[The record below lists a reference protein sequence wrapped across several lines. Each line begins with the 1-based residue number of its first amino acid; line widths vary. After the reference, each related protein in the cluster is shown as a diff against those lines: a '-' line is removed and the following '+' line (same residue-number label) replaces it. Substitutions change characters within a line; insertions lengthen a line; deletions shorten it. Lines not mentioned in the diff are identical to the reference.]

1 MNPTLDFVNQIA
13 VNAGA
18 ILKNFKRED
27 LGIAHK
33 SSRDLVTQADYASE
47 RYLIDAIQQVFPGHA
62 IIAEES
68 GESEGSKE
76 HQWFI
81 DPLDGTLNY
90 AHGVPFYAVSIGY
103 AYQGELTLGVVYD
116 PERGE
121 LFSAQ
126 RGLGATLNGAPLQ
139 VAQYTHLVD
148 CMLVTGFPHE
158 AEDSPDD
165 NVENFLRFNAR
176 TQAVRR
182 LGSAALEMAYVA
194 AGRLDG
200 FWEVTINPWDI
211 AAGALMVQEAGGVV
225 TDLYGNLNFM
235 QTPSTIVCANPVI
248 HQKMLE
254 VLAAVRAE
262 RGVM

>member
-1 MNPTLDFVNQIA
+1 MKPTLDFVNQIA
-13 VNAGA
+13 VNAGD

-27 LGIAHK
+27 LDIAHK

-68 GESEGSKE
+68 GESGGSKE

-103 AYQGELTLGVVYD
+103 AYRGELTLGVVYD

-126 RGLGATLNGAPLQ
+126 RGSGATLNGAPLQ
-139 VAQYTHLVD
+139 VSQYTELVD
-148 CMLVTGFPHE
+148 CMLVTGFPQE
-158 AEDSPDD
+158 ADNSQDD
-165 NVENFLRFNAR
+165 NAANFIRFN
-176 TQAVRR
+176 TQAQTVRR
-182 LGSAALEMAYVA
+182 LGSAALDMVYVA

-200 FWEVTINPWDI
+200 FWQVSIGQWDI
-211 AAGALMVQEAGGVV
+211 AAGCLIVQEAGGVV
-225 TDLYGNLNFM
+225 TDLYGGPDYL
-235 QTPSTIVCANPVI
+235 QTPSTVVCANPVI

-262 RGVM
+262 RGVA